1 MELLSNLSRATRTA
15 SVEDPDRPLS
25 RSAQRLP
32 APHDEAA
39 PLAAHIFALMLD
51 HIELGV
57 MVCDGDGRL
66 LHANREA
73 RAELDRGRVL
83 AVIPPAN
90 PRCQVVHAACG
101 AAAAKSLQAAMQGAA
116 HQGLRRMVALHA
128 GAERLLVNA
137 LPLTVGDGEPLVLLL
152 LGARH
157 LCSPLGLEMLASLH
171 GLTSAERR
179 VTAGLA
185 SGLNATEIAAE
196 AGVAISTLRSQIST
210 VRSKLGARSVDDLLF
225 RVAGVP
231 RMASAVH
238 YGGVARR
245 AAV

>member
-15 SVEDPDRPLS
+15 PVENSVQPLP
-25 RSAQRLP
+25 RAAEHLP
-32 APHDEAA
+32 TPRVGPA
-39 PLAAHIFALMLD
+39 PLAADVFAAMLD

-57 MVCDGDGRL
+57 MVCDAAGRL

-73 RAELDRGRVL
+73 QAELERGRLL
-83 AVIPPAN
+83 AVKP
-90 PRCQVVHAACG
+90 QVSQHGTVVHAACG
-101 AAAAKSLQAAMQGAA
+101 VAAAQALQAAVLGAA
-116 HQGLRRMVALHA
+116 RQGLRRMVALNA
-128 GAERLLVNA
+128 GDERLLVNA
-137 LPLTVGDGEPLVLLL
+137 LPLAISDGEPVVLLL
-152 LGARH
+152 LGARR

-171 GLTSAERR
+171 GLTSAEKR

-185 SGLNATEIAAE
+185 SGLNAAEIAAE

-210 VRSKLGARSVDDLLF
+210 LRSKLGARSVDDVLF

-238 YGGVARR
+238 CGG
-245 AAV
+245 AAWRCAA